1 MKKLFLG
8 LIAGAMIISLC
19 ACGNNSGTESKSE
32 DTQSSAAAS
41 VEESTADDA
50 SAEDASTEASSA
62 DASAADASEGEE
74 ESELKTIYAIV
85 KKEVTLPEE
94 MSDFSEKRLER
105 VLGITS
111 DQMDDFAGGICTDG
125 VKQDQIIYIKAKTD
139 DDVKDIQEKLQ
150 NNWDAIYNVIQN
162 YDPKQKANI
171 ENAKVE
177 TNGKYVSLVI
187 SADADAI
194 KKIFSDNLSA

>member
-19 ACGNNSGTESKSE
+19 ACSNSGKTESKAE
-32 DTQSSAAAS
+32 DTQSSAGA
-41 VEESTADDA
+41 VTPD
-50 SAEDASTEASSA
+50 
-62 DASAADASEGEE
+62 SAADASQPDKLEGGESAADASSADSE
-74 ESELKTIYAIV
+74 ESELKTIYAKV

-94 MSDFSEKRLER
+94 MSDFTEKRLER
-105 VLGITS
+105 VLGVTS
-111 DQMDDFAGGICTDG
+111 EQMEDFAGGICTDG

-139 DDVKDIQEKLQ
+139 ADVADIQEKLQ
-150 NNWDAIYNVIQN
+150 NNWEAIYNVIQN

-177 TNGKYVSLVI
+177 TNGMYVSLVI
-187 SADADAI
+187 SPDADQI
-194 KKIFSDNLSA
+194 KKIFSDNISA